1 MIELVKELNE
11 TNLNQQIHKLQNE
24 NKELKKSLNFYSND
38 FNLNKGKQIGPTFKI
53 IIRTN

>member
-38 FNLNKGKQIGPTFKI
+38 FNLNKGKQIGPIFKI